1 MKWLLGKTVSASF
14 NLMELN
20 LIQHFSDDGCEIF
33 TAGHEL
39 GRARES
45 EGQRHEFKVADSVS
59 AFECLTMGST

>member
-1 MKWLLGKTVSASF
+1 
-14 NLMELN
+14 MELN

-39 GRARES
+39 GRAQES
-45 EGQRHEFKVADSVS
+45 EGQGHEFKVADSVS

>member
-1 MKWLLGKTVSASF
+1 MLGKTVSASF

-33 TAGHEL
+33 MAGHEL

-45 EGQRHEFKVADSVS
+45 EGQGNEFKVADSVS
-59 AFECLTMGST
+59 AFECLTMEST